1 MIDKYSLEYGIDVCK
16 GMVELFDT
24 KQSFKGLNILEKQQ
38 FLNEK
43 GYLGLNGKVLTE
55 DGLNGGNTKYAVRTY
70 NDADR
75 SDWGPFEFNKLANH
89 GGVGIWSHTNYRK
102 DKFDVYPYPPLI
114 EMLKSL

>member
-1 MIDKYSLEYGIDVCK
+1 MD
-16 GMVELFDT
+16 
-24 KQSFKGLNILEKQQ
+24 KQQ

-43 GYLGLNGKVLTE
+43 GYLGLNGKILTE

-75 SDWGPFEFNKLANH
+75 SNWGPFEFNKLANH

>member
-1 MIDKYSLEYGIDVCK
+1 MIEKYSLEYGIDVCK

-24 KQSFKGLNILEKQQ
+24 KQPFKGLSILEKQQ
-38 FLNEK
+38 FLNQK
-43 GYLGLNGKVLTE
+43 GYLGLNGKILTE
-55 DGLNGGNTKYAVRTY
+55 DGLNGGNTKYALRTY
-70 NDADR
+70 DDADR
-75 SDWGPFEFNKLANH
+75 SSWGPFEFNKLANH

>member
-1 MIDKYSLEYGIDVCK
+1 MGDFVKVKKKYYQKIKKYVVL
-16 GMVELFDT
+16 DT
-24 KQSFKGLNILEKQQ
+24 T
-38 FLNEK
+38 FLDHK
-43 GYLGLNGKVLTE
+43 NGKVLTE